1 MIPANSLIKQENYTV
16 WVNAVTRT
24 AVATVGCPSRGYRT
38 DRKLTV
44 ASRTHTSPIEFP
56 NGDPMARELTVDG
69 TRIYD
74 GGDCYVIAE
83 IGHNHQGDL
92 EQCKQM
98 FDVAKQCGA
107 NAVKLQKRDNRTLF
121 TKAMYDSPYLHR
133 NSYAPTYGEHRE
145 KLEFGRAEYEEL
157 IRYAKT
163 IGITFFATAFD
174 IPSADFLAALDMP
187 AYKIASGD
195 LINIPQLRHV
205 AKIGKP
211 MIISTGGASMDDVVR
226 AYRTIMPINPQLCIL
241 QCTSGYPAE
250 FDELNLK
257 VIQTYRER
265 FPDVVIGLS
274 SHDNGIAMAPVAYVM
289 GAGVIEKHFTLNRAA
304 KGTDHAFS
312 LTPEGLHR
320 MVRDLRRTH
329 EALGDGVKRS
339 YESEK
344 APLFKMQKK
353 LVATRDLPA
362 GHVLTAGDV
371 AMKSPG
377 DGLPAFEFDNV
388 IGMRLTMPL
397 KADDNILFEALE
409 EAAAPLQAAGVRSQ

>member
-1 MIPANSLIKQENYTV
+1 
-16 WVNAVTRT
+16 
-24 AVATVGCPSRGYRT
+24 
-38 DRKLTV
+38 
-44 ASRTHTSPIEFP
+44 
-56 NGDPMARELTVDG
+56 MARELTIDG

-83 IGHNHQGDL
+83 IGHNHQGEL

-145 KLEFGRAEYEEL
+145 KLEFGQAEYEEL
-157 IRYAKT
+157 IRYAKS

-195 LINIPQLRHV
+195 LINIPLLRHV

-226 AYRTIMPINPQLCIL
+226 AYRTIMPINPNLCIL

-265 FPDVVIGLS
+265 FPDVIIGLS

-329 EALGDGVKRS
+329 EAVGDGVKHT

-353 LVATRDLPA
+353 LVAARDLPS
-362 GHVLTAGDV
+362 GHVLTADDV

-388 IGMRLTMPL
+388 VGMRLTVPL

-409 EAAAPLQAAGVRSQ
+409 EVAAPLQAAGVRTQ

>member
-1 MIPANSLIKQENYTV
+1 MSRALCIDG
-16 WVNAVTRT
+16 VT
-24 AVATVGCPSRGYRT
+24 
-38 DRKLTV
+38 
-44 ASRTHTSPIEFP
+44 IE
-56 NGDPMARELTVDG
+56 DG
-69 TRIYD
+69 S
-74 GGDCYVIAE
+74 DCYVIAE

-92 EQCKQM
+92 EQCMRM

-145 KLEFGRAEYEEL
+145 KLEFGRAEYEQL
-157 IRYAKT
+157 VAHARK
-163 IGITFFATAFD
+163 IGITFFSTAFD
-174 IPSADFLAALDMP
+174 IPSADFLADLDMP

-195 LINIPQLRHV
+195 LINIPLLRHV

-211 MIISTGGASMDDVVR
+211 MIVSTGGAVMDDVVR

-250 FDELNLK
+250 FEELNLR
-257 VIQTYRER
+257 VIQSFRER
-265 FPDVVIGLS
+265 FPDVVVGLS

-320 MVRDLRRTH
+320 MVRDLHRAH
-329 EALGDGVKRS
+329 QALGDGLKRR
-339 YESEK
+339 YESEES
-344 APLFKMQKK
+344 PLYKMRKK
-353 LVATRDLPA
+353 LVAARDLPA
-362 GHVLTAGDV
+362 GHVLTAEDIG
-371 AMKSPG
+371 MKSPG
-377 DGLPAFEFDNV
+377 DGLPTYEFDNV
-388 IGMRLTMPL
+388 IGMRLTAPL
-397 KADDNILFEALE
+397 KADDNITFEALE
-409 EAAAPLQAAGVRSQ
+409 EAAEPLQAAGLRAQ